1 MTCTKFTVNLLAVEP
16 HSDLKWR
23 YFKFL
28 YLMNPVGEGDEKVG
42 NIQMSSSTGLFY
54 VDWEHV
60 PGDDEFQWRSFDT
73 YEKALKFVRSNL
85 LKWWEQYHTF
95 EQDPE
100 LDDDNDWGKECYTAA
115 ERNSFMR

>member
-1 MTCTKFTVNLLAVEP
+1 MSCTKFTVNLHEAEP
-16 HSDLKWR
+16 HSNLKWR

-28 YLMNPVGEGDEKVG
+28 YLLDPVGQGDEKVG

-54 VDWEHV
+54 VNWEHV

-85 LKWWEQYHTF
+85 LKWWQQYHTF
-95 EQDPE
+95 NQADVAA
-100 LDDDNDWGKECYTAA
+100 DDNYWGEECLTAS
-115 ERNSFMR
+115 ERNSFMH

>member
-1 MTCTKFTVNLLAVEP
+1 MSCTKFTVDLHEAEP

-28 YLMNPVGEGDEKVG
+28 YLLDPVGEGDEKVG

-54 VDWEHV
+54 VNWEHV
-60 PGDDEFQWRSFDT
+60 PGDDEFQWRSFDS
-73 YEKALKFVRSNL
+73 YEKALKYVRSNI
-85 LKWWEQYHTF
+85 LKWWQQYHTF
-95 EQDPE
+95 EQDNE

>member
-1 MTCTKFTVNLLAVEP
+1 MSCTKFTVNLLAVEP

-28 YLMNPVGEGDEKVG
+28 YLLDPVGEGDEKVG

-73 YEKALKFVRSNL
+73 YEKALKFIRSNI
-85 LKWWEQYHTF
+85 LKWWQQYHTF
-95 EQDPE
+95 EQEDAPA
-100 LDDDNDWGKECYTAA
+100 DDNYWGDECLTASQ
-115 ERNSFMR
+115 RNSFMH